1 MPLYRY
7 STVCVF
13 RASGRASADH
23 AHAMAV
29 AKFQLLRLADRDVIK
44 ELTVSP
50 LEEVD
55 ER

>member
-7 STVCVF
+7 STTCVF
-13 RASGRASADH
+13 EVEDRASADR
-23 AHAMAV
+23 AHEMA
-29 AKFQLLRLADRDVIK
+29 AATANLMLLTDPDVIK

-50 LEEVD
+50 IEEVD